1 MAPLPALPPVG
12 DTPQLLL
19 PAPQPVQQT
28 PPEPKAVPSRLEQWS
43 AVAMPALAT
52 IGGLG
57 DVQLDAN
64 DLPPL
69 PALET

>member
-19 PAPQPVQQT
+19 PAPEPAQQK
-28 PPEPKAVPSRLEQWS
+28 PPEKVVPSRLEQWS

-64 DLPPL
+64 DLPQL

>member
-19 PAPQPVQQT
+19 PAPEPAQQKQ
-28 PPEPKAVPSRLEQWS
+28 PKAVPSRLEQWS
-43 AVAMPALAT
+43 TVAMPALAT

-69 PALET
+69 PALT

>member
-12 DTPQLLL
+12 GTPQLLL
-19 PAPQPVQQT
+19 PAPEPAQQ
-28 PPEPKAVPSRLEQWS
+28 EQPKAVPSRLEQWS

-64 DLPPL
+64 DLPQL

>member
-19 PAPQPVQQT
+19 PAPEPAQQKQ
-28 PPEPKAVPSRLEQWS
+28 PKAVQSRLEQWS

-64 DLPPL
+64 DLPQL

>member
-19 PAPQPVQQT
+19 PAPEPAQQKS
-28 PPEPKAVPSRLEQWS
+28 EKVVPSRLEQWS